1 MRGCQISSSALLE
14 RMKLDD
20 LEDVLRTRR
29 MRWFGHVERSE
40 GWISKVLNVDP
51 GGRRGRGRPRKTWL
65 EDVRKD
71 RAQLGLDHVTPSD
84 RNTWAGTLRSAVR
97 QDPPLI
103 TRDKCPV

>member
-1 MRGCQISSSALLE
+1 MSSARRPAESVAEQRAQQQAAE
-14 RMKLDD
+14 RAEKQ
-20 LEDVLRTRR
+20 VKHSSGTA
-29 MRWFGHVERSE
+29 
-40 GWISKVLNVDP
+40 KQ
-51 GGRRGRGRPRKTWL
+51 GGYKGGYSPYSPYPPIPPVP
-65 EDVRKD
+65 VRKD